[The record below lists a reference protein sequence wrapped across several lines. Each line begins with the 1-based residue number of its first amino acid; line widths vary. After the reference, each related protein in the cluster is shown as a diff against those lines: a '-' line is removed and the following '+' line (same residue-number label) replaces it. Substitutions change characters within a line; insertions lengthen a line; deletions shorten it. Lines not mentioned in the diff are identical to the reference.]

1 MFCEFPITDAPM
13 SNSVTATA
21 GNEVAATG
29 EAPACLTY
37 VLVVDAK
44 HEDRVRNMISAI
56 PGATFY
62 TIRSGPTS
70 PIGLRA
76 GQLSERLEQ
85 ILLLVGKGMSNKA
98 IGRML
103 GISHF
108 TVRNHV
114 ARLLRLYGVA
124 NRDELVKL
132 IDRRVSA

>member
-13 SNSVTATA
+13 ANRVTARA
-21 GNEVAATG
+21 GNEVTAKG

-37 VLVVDAK
+37 VLVVEAR
-44 HEDRVRNMISAI
+44 HEAHVRNMISAI

-70 PIGLRA
+70 PIGPRG

-85 ILLLVGKGMSNKA
+85 VLLLVGKGMSNKA

-132 IDRRVSA
+132 IDGRVSA